1 MSSLEIW
8 LQQGWLKRHHSSAQE
23 IGEQLAAA
31 DRDLEDAHKDL
42 SDAWRFA
49 IAYTAALRLCSVVL
63 FANGYRAARDQK
75 H

>member
-8 LQQGWLKRHHSSAQE
+8 LQQGWLKRHDSSAQE

-31 DRDLEDAHKDL
+31 DRDLGDARKDL

-49 IAYTAALRLCSVVL
+49 IAYTGRIQPVIATPQGRCL
-63 FANGYRAARDQK
+63 Q
-75 H
+75 